1 MAINKTINK
10 STKSHGAMRNC
21 IEYVTRVDKTR
32 GELVEIIGPYG
43 PDIITYDEV
52 YQSFLEEKRIW
63 GKDSGRMYAHNI
75 ISWHGDEAI
84 TPEQALEFGKEFVEQ
99 WFAGFQSLVGVHID
113 RNHVHCHIVT
123 NSVSFTDGHKLHN
136 TKKDLQR
143 MKDFTNQMCVE
154 RGLSVAQKGRDFHGN
169 ELEQGTVSA
178 WSKDKYHLMQ
188 NEAKDSFVADCGIA
202 CLDALEVSCN
212 REEFI
217 QHMSERGW
225 SVIWKDSR
233 KHITFQ
239 NAEGKKVRDSNLS
252 KTFHLDISKEALINE
267 FERQAAAREQTARDE
282 REFAAR
288 QEREN
293 AELERYYREVQDV
306 AEGAIQD
313 NSCTERYHQRAGE
326 DNPSTNVGYQRTG
339 QETIGVEKQSGAER
353 NRYGRDRRQSERTVR
368 EQAIRER
375 FTDLAGT
382 ESGTGLEEE
391 SRKSR
396 VGYEVD
402 GAKLF
407 LADIQIQVRD
417 AESQRQNREA
427 ERCRHSV
434 AGERKTD
441 EAKRG
446 IAKERE
452 GSQRG
457 DRERGRSR

>member
-1 MAINKTINK
+1 M
-10 STKSHGAMRNC
+10 
-21 IEYVTRVDKTR
+21 TRVDKTR
-32 GELVEIIGPYG
+32 GELVAIIGPYE
-43 PDIITYDEV
+43 PDAISYDGV

-84 TPEQALEFGKEFVEQ
+84 TPEQALEFGKEFAQQ

-123 NSVSFTDGHKLHN
+123 NSVSFMDGHKLHN

-143 MKDFTNQMCVE
+143 MKDFTNRMCEE

-202 CLDALEVSCN
+202 CLDAMETSSS

-217 QHMSERGW
+217 RNMAERGW
-225 SVIWKDSR
+225 SVTWKDSR

-239 NAEGKKVRDSNLS
+239 NTEGKKVRDSNLS
-252 KTFHLDISKEALINE
+252 KTFHLDISKEALANE
-267 FERQAAAREQTARDE
+267 FERQAAAREQAARYE
-282 REFAAR
+282 REFADR
-288 QEREN
+288 WEREN
-293 AELERYYREVQDV
+293 EELERYYIEVQDAASGAV
-306 AEGAIQD
+306 RNDSHTEGD
-313 NSCTERYHQRAGE
+313 HQRAGGDYPSAGAGYRRAGQ
-326 DNPSTNVGYQRTG
+326 DN
-339 QETIGVEKQSGAER
+339 IGTEKLHGAEQ
-353 NRYGRDRRQSERTVR
+353 NQSDGDRRQIERTIR
-368 EQAIRER
+368 EQVIRKG
-375 FTDLAGT
+375 FADLAGT

-396 VGYEVD
+396 AGYEAD
-402 GAKLF
+402 GTELF
-407 LADIQIQVRD
+407 LTDIQAQVRD
-417 AESQRQNREA
+417 SESKRQNRET
-427 ERCRHSV
+427 ERCRL
-434 AGERKTD
+434 GTERERNAED
-441 EAKRG
+441 AKRE
-446 IAKERE
+446 IANERE
-452 GSQRG
+452 RSQRG

>member
-32 GELVEIIGPYG
+32 GELVAVTGPYE
-43 PDIITYDEV
+43 PDVISYDGV

-75 ISWHGDEAI
+75 ISWHEDEPI
-84 TPEQALEFGKEFVEQ
+84 TPEQALEFGKEFAGQ

-123 NSVSFTDGHKLHN
+123 NSVSFMDGHKLHN

-143 MKDFTNQMCVE
+143 MKDFTNRMCVE

-188 NEAKDSFVADCGIA
+188 NEAKDSFVADCGLA
-202 CLDALEVSCN
+202 CLDALEVSCS

-217 QHMSERGW
+217 RQMAERGW
-225 SVIWKDSR
+225 NVIWKDSR

-267 FERQAAAREQTARDE
+267 FERQAADREKTAQYERKFADRRE
-282 REFAAR
+282 RED
-288 QEREN
+288 
-293 AELERYYREVQDV
+293 AELERYYREVQD
-306 AEGAIQD
+306 AAGGAVRD
-313 NSCTERYHQRAGE
+313 NSYSERYHQRAGE
-326 DNPSTNVGYQRTG
+326 DHPLADAGYRETG
-339 QETIGVEKQSGAER
+339 KENIGAAKQLGAGQ
-353 NRYGRDRRQSERTVR
+353 NQSDTDRKQSERTVR
-368 EQAIRER
+368 ERTIREG
-375 FTDLAGT
+375 FANLAGT
-382 ESGTGLEEE
+382 ESGTGMEEE

-396 VGYEVD
+396 AGYGPD
-402 GAKLF
+402 GTELF
-407 LADIQIQVRD
+407 LADIRSQVRD
-417 AESQRQNREA
+417 SESQRQSREA
-427 ERCRHSV
+427 ERCRRSV
-434 AGERKTD
+434 AGERKAK
-441 EAKRG
+441 EAERG

-452 GSQRG
+452 ESK
-457 DRERGRSR
+457 GRSGERDRSR

>member
-1 MAINKTINK
+1 M
-10 STKSHGAMRNC
+10 
-21 IEYVTRVDKTR
+21 TRVDKTR
-32 GELVEIIGPYG
+32 GELVEVIGPYEM
-43 PDIITYDEV
+43 DVITYDGV

-75 ISWHGDEAI
+75 ISWHEDEAI
-84 TPEQALEFGKEFVEQ
+84 TPEQALEFGKEFAEQ

-113 RNHVHCHIVT
+113 RRHVHCHIVT
-123 NSVSFTDGHKLHN
+123 NSVSFLNGHKLHN

-202 CLDALEVSCN
+202 CLDALKASCS

-239 NAEGKKVRDSNLS
+239 NAEGKKVRDSNLLG
-252 KTFHLDISKEALINE
+252 TFHLDISKEALTDE

-288 QEREN
+288 QERAN
-293 AELERYYREVQDV
+293 AELERYYLEVQD
-306 AEGAIQD
+306 AAGGAVQD
-313 NSCTERYHQRAGE
+313 N
-326 DNPSTNVGYQRTG
+326 
-339 QETIGVEKQSGAER
+339 IGVKKQSGAEQ
-353 NRYGRDRRQSERTVR
+353 NGYGRDRKESERAVR
-368 EQAIRER
+368 EQAIRKG
-375 FTDLAGT
+375 FANLAG
-382 ESGTGLEEE
+382 GL
-391 SRKSR
+391 
-396 VGYEVD
+396 
-402 GAKLF
+402 
-407 LADIQIQVRD
+407 
-417 AESQRQNREA
+417 
-427 ERCRHSV
+427 
-434 AGERKTD
+434 
-441 EAKRG
+441 
-446 IAKERE
+446 
-452 GSQRG
+452 
-457 DRERGRSR
+457 